1 VGAGTNERLEVI
13 EFYKMS
19 GSGNDF
25 ILIDN
30 RSSELK
36 VRDLIGFVQTLCARQ
51 GSVGADGLIII
62 EKSSSADF
70 RWRFFN
76 ADGSEVEMCG
86 NGGRCA
92 ARFAFLKGI
101 APAQMSFETV
111 AGIIDANVNGE
122 IVKLRLTSPR
132 QLELHHD
139 LKTEAG
145 TLAVSSINTGVP
157 HVVHFVA
164 DLEGFDVFGTGR
176 LIRYHEHYQPAGT
189 NANFV
194 RVLDSHTIQVRT
206 YERGV
211 EDETLACGT
220 GSVAAALISA
230 RKRLVSSP
238 VEVLVKSG
246 ERLKIYFEETSSG
259 YGNVYLEG
267 GAKVV
272 YQGLLWEEA
281 YT

>member
-1 VGAGTNERLEVI
+1 VRFEVI

-30 RSSELK
+30 RSGELK
-36 VRDLIGFVQTLCARQ
+36 IDDLIGFVRILCARQ

-62 EKSSSADF
+62 EKSTCADF

-92 ARFAFLKGI
+92 ARFAFLKEI
-101 APAQMSFETV
+101 APADMSFETV
-111 AGIIDANVNGE
+111 AGIIDAAVSGE
-122 IVKLRLTSPR
+122 TVKLRLTEPR
-132 QLELHHD
+132 LLDLHYD
-139 LKTEAG
+139 LKTDSG
-145 TLAVSSINTGVP
+145 SLAVSSINTGVP
-157 HVVHFVA
+157 HVVHFVD
-164 DLEGFDVFGTGR
+164 DLKGFDVFGTGR
-176 LIRYHEHYQPAGT
+176 MVRYHEHYQPAGT

-194 RVLDSHTIQVRT
+194 RVLDGHTIAVRT

-220 GSVAAALISA
+220 GSVAAALIAA
-230 RKRLVSSP
+230 RKGLASSP
-238 VEVLVKSG
+238 VEVLVRSG
-246 ERLKIYFEETSSG
+246 ERLKIYFEETG
-259 YGNVYLEG
+259 AGFGNVYLEG
-267 GAKVV
+267 SAKVV

-281 YT
+281 YKK

>member
-1 VGAGTNERLEVI
+1 MRFDLI

-30 RSSELK
+30 R
-36 VRDLIGFVQTLCARQ
+36 RGDLPVDNLIDFVGTLCARQ

-62 EKSSSADF
+62 EKSTCADF

-92 ARFAFLKGI
+92 ARFAFLEEI

-111 AGIIDANVNGE
+111 AGIIDATVSGE
-122 IVKLRLTSPR
+122 TVKIRLTAPR
-132 QLELHHD
+132 QLELPYD
-139 LKTEAG
+139 LRTEDG
-145 TLAVSSINTGVP
+145 TLTVSSINTGVP
-157 HVVHFVA
+157 HVVHFVD
-164 DLEGFDVFGTGR
+164 DLEGFDVFRTGR

-194 RVLDSHTIQVRT
+194 RLLDSHTIAVRT

-211 EDETLACGT
+211 ENETLACGT
-220 GSVAAALISA
+220 GSVAAALIA
-230 RKRLVSSP
+230 AKKGLVSSP
-238 VEVLVKSG
+238 VEVLVRSG
-246 ERLKIYFEETSSG
+246 ERLNIYFEETDG
-259 YGNVYLEG
+259 AYGNVYLEG

-281 YT
+281 YKQ